1 MTRRA
6 RLLASFFSLAAALP
20 SCGGDKAHGGPSP
33 AAVDCRV
40 SGACT
45 VVAPALDRTVAT
57 TLVESAKFLY
67 TGPDPLQR
75 DVDQTALDPKRLAVV
90 RGKVGDAA
98 GDPLAG
104 VKISV
109 IGHAELGWTLTRKD
123 GLFDM
128 VVNGGGRVVFAYAKD
143 SFVAAQR
150 SAEPQW
156 QRYATIPDVGMIA
169 LASKASKVNSGASQ
183 QQIAVADQI
192 KDAHGSRQPLVL
204 FASGT
209 NASAELPDGTTQPLS
224 SLNVHVTEYPLDQ
237 PKLPTRA
244 QRFAP
249 GSLPGSGNLSYT
261 LEFTVDEAE
270 ALGATR
276 VTFDQPA
283 TVYVENFLGLKS
295 GSPVPIGYYN
305 RASSKWEAAD
315 SGGVVV
321 SIVSTTSG
329 HADLDIDGDGK
340 ADGGDALTKIGVT
353 DDELAE
359 LGGRYQVGQSL
370 WRTQV
375 SHFSAWDYLWP
386 IAPPDGAAGLGA
398 PPYARPLDTPS
409 VRGPVLVEKQVVAQN
424 VGISGT
430 PFSLHYQTDRTTR
443 FKSGFEISVPLTAGK
458 IPTGLKQIV
467 SMVSVAGQEF
477 DQTYDPAKNL
487 TDVVDWDGT
496 DSFGRL
502 MQGRQTAH
510 VAVAYIFKGQVSG
523 SQVFGVPGLKFN
535 DPDSTGPNPDAV
547 IWQDFD
553 VQVGAFDASG
563 FELGGFS
570 LDALHSY
577 DPATQTLYFGDGRD
591 RTAQNVALVVTRQS
605 KDGALGTPDSVF
617 AAPDGSVLV
626 TDDEQ
631 NDASAPG
638 RILQVAPD
646 GTVSVIAGAGATG
659 AAGSLAI
666 GSPQGIAMDTAGNVV
681 FADYLHNVVQSIAP
695 DGSVQ
700 TLIGLASDNPVAVA
714 DVSDLDGV
722 AFGQRGELYVVNA
735 AQVLKLEGGQLST
748 FAGGGTADAD
758 EVPATQATLVVPSGV
773 TVGPDGSVFVSERGN
788 PPASDGEMPPPG
800 GHRVRK
806 ITPDGVIHTLAGTG
820 SPGFSGD
827 GLDATKALLS
837 GPRGVT
843 VGPDGSVYVADQLN
857 KRIRRIT
864 PDGIIMTVIGGGD
877 ATLADGQLAQEVL
890 IDSPDGIAAGKDG
903 TLFVAAPNTVYRA
916 APGLPQFDS
925 KDSLIPSQDGR
936 TLYRFDARGKHQETL
951 DAKTGVSLLQFHYDS
966 NGLLDSI
973 QDNNNRKP
981 TTIQRDSSGQLQSIT
996 APFQQLTSVQLD
1008 SSDRITSVTDPL
1020 VDPNTMKGG
1029 RTVSFAYDDAGLGL
1043 LNSSTDPLQK
1053 TTSFSYDA
1061 LGRVKKL
1068 LGPSGYTEAFAPK
1081 PAFRGASVD
1090 VTTGEGK
1097 LTNYSCASVADSL
1110 NCNITY
1116 PDGSK
1121 IQSGDRIVVQPR
1133 TAADGTVT
1141 TTVFGADDFFGA
1153 QALNPSS
1160 VTVETPGGR
1169 VLDTTI
1175 VRSKHFT
1182 DASNALSLDDWSDAI
1197 DINGRGFF
1205 TRYTQKDRTEVSTSA
1220 MQRTSSTTFD
1230 AKGRPT
1236 DFSAAGLPAT
1246 HWTYDKDGHVISVAR
1261 TADGTTRT
1269 DSFTFDPAD
1278 GFMDSATNN
1287 NAETTKYN
1295 RDIVGRLL
1303 DVNRPDGSLMHWDL
1317 DNDDRVTQFTPPGAS
1332 GPYTFAYEADTG
1344 LVNQSTPPAVS
1355 TGEKGKAG
1363 LSLGEKK
1370 YTYGSDFELQSV
1382 LRSDGSQVGIQYD
1395 ASNRVKQIALASA
1408 KISMGYDAHGTLT
1421 SVNRSDSA
1429 RVDMTFDGPLW
1440 LSSAWSGAITGKVV
1454 ADYDKNFWLA
1464 SLTVN
1469 DASTVNFTY
1478 DDDGLLI
1485 GASSAAGSLALTRAA
1500 DTGFVTDTALGS
1512 VTTSQGY
1519 NGFGE
1524 LAALGANFQN
1534 QAAFS
1539 QVLTRDALGRIA
1551 HLSETVGTAASE
1563 IDYTYDNL
1571 GRLTEVTRDG
1581 SVSDYAY
1588 DASGNRTSVT
1598 VDGVQTVAATYDEQD
1613 RILTSGSATYDKVE
1627 TGDLL
1632 RKTDGANSLE
1642 LTYDELG
1649 NLMKASVATG
1659 AKNTVVDYVIDGMGR
1674 RIARRVNNTFDRA
1687 FLYRDGLRPVA
1698 EITSAG
1704 TFSHFVYAGG
1714 DSAPDMILRAGVPF
1728 RVIKDHLGSVR
1739 LVVNATTGVVAQK
1752 LDYDEFGR
1760 VLGDSNPGF
1769 QPFGFAGG
1777 IYDSATGLVRFGA
1790 RDYDA
1795 ETGRWAAKDPSGF
1808 AGGEN
1813 QYAYCG
1819 DDPVNCV
1826 DPNGL
1831 DSTLPWYERAAAIVA
1846 HTLEGLVEAGLGGGT
1861 ANAPGPDDVTVPA
1874 ESEAT
1879 KIVVSATLGMRPG
1892 ALAFR
1897 ALGEITEFAIVEGVA
1912 DRILAADR
1920 VGSGLKADALHRAA
1934 SFVSREQLT
1943 AGRVFALKGGD
1954 GVERTLLQTRGAING
1969 RGGIFEYILEPGD
1982 VVSHQRFIPGGRI
1995 TGLPNQVVR

>member
-1 MTRRA
+1 MIRRT
-6 RLLASFFSLAAALP
+6 RLLVSLFTLAAALP

-67 TGPDPLQR
+67 SGPDPLQR

-90 RGKVGDAA
+90 RGEVGDAA

-128 VVNGGGRVVFAYAKD
+128 VVNGGGRLVFAYTKD

-150 SAEPQW
+150 SAQPQW
-156 QRYATIPDVGMIA
+156 QRYATIPEVGMIA
-169 LASKASKVNSGASQ
+169 LASKASTISSGASH

-204 FASGT
+204 FAPGT
-209 NASAELPDGTTQPLS
+209 NASVELPDGTTQPLS
-224 SLNVHVTEYPLDQ
+224 SLSVHVTEYPLDQ
-237 PKLPTRA
+237 PKLPTRS
-244 QRFAP
+244 QLFAP
-249 GSLPGSGNLSYT
+249 GSLPGSGNLNYT

-270 ALGATR
+270 ALGASR

-283 TVYVENFLGLKS
+283 TVYVENFLGLKA

-305 RASSKWEAAD
+305 RASSNWEAAD
-315 SGGVVV
+315 KGGVVV

-340 ADGGDALTKIGVT
+340 ADSGDALTKLGVT

-398 PPYARPLDTPS
+398 PPYARPLDNPS

-443 FKSGFEISVPLTAGK
+443 FKSGFEISVPLTASK
-458 IPTGLKQIV
+458 IPAGLKQVV
-467 SMVSVAGQEF
+467 SMVTVAGQEF
-477 DQTYDPAKNL
+477 DQIHDPAKNL

-523 SQVFGVPGLKFN
+523 SQVFGVPGLRFN

-617 AAPDGSVLV
+617 AAPDGSVFV

-631 NDASAPG
+631 NDDSAGG

-646 GTVSVIAGAGATG
+646 GTVSVIAGAGAPG

-666 GSPQGIAMDTAGNVV
+666 GSPQGIAMDAAGNVV
-681 FADYLHNVVQSIAP
+681 FADYQHNIVQSIAP

-700 TLIGLASDNPVAVA
+700 ALIGLASDNPIAVA

-748 FAGGGTADAD
+748 FAGGGTVDAD

-773 TVGPDGSVFVSERGN
+773 TVGPDGSVYVSERGN

-820 SPGFSGD
+820 NPGFSGD

-843 VGPDGSVYVADQLN
+843 VGPDGSIYVADQLN

-890 IDSPDGIAAGKDG
+890 INSPDGIAAGKDG

-951 DAKTGVSLLQFHYDS
+951 DAKTGVSLLLFHYDP
-966 NGLLDSI
+966 NGLVDSI

-996 APFQQLTSVQLD
+996 APFKQLTSVALD
-1008 SSDRITSVTDPL
+1008 SNDRITKVTDPL
-1020 VDPNTMKGG
+1020 VDPLTNMGG
-1029 RTVSFAYDDAGLGL
+1029 RVSSYTYDDAGLGL
-1043 LNSSTDPLQK
+1043 LNGAFDPLKKK
-1053 TTSFSYDA
+1053 TTFSYDG
-1061 LGRVKKL
+1061 LGRVKSL
-1068 LGPSGYTEAFAPK
+1068 VSPSGYTESFAAK
-1081 PAFRGASVD
+1081 PDFRGASVD
-1090 VTTGEGK
+1090 VTSREGK
-1097 LTNYSCASVADSL
+1097 VTNYSCASVADSL
-1110 NCNITY
+1110 NCDIKY
-1116 PDGSK
+1116 PDGSV
-1121 IQSGDRIVVQPR
+1121 IHSGDRIVVQPL
-1133 TAADGTVT
+1133 TAQDGTVT
-1141 TTVFGADDFFGA
+1141 TTTFISDDFFGA
-1153 QALNPSS
+1153 QALNPAS
-1160 VTVETPGGR
+1160 VVVQTPGGR
-1169 VLDTTI
+1169 VLDTTL

-1182 DASNALSLDDWSDAI
+1182 DPSNALSLDDWSDAI

-1205 TRYTQKDRTEVSTSA
+1205 SRYTQKDRTEVSTSA
-1220 MQRTSSTTFD
+1220 MKRTSSTTYD

-1236 DFSAAGLPAT
+1236 DFSAAGLPAV
-1246 HWTYDKDGHVISVAR
+1246 HWTYDKDGHVLSVAR
-1261 TADGTTRT
+1261 TADGATRT
-1269 DSFTFDPAD
+1269 ETYTYDASD
-1278 GFMDSATNN
+1278 GFMDKATNN
-1287 NAETTKYN
+1287 NNETTKYN
-1295 RDIVGRLL
+1295 RDLVGRLV
-1303 DVNRPDGSLMHWDL
+1303 DINRPDGSLMHWDL
-1317 DNDDRVTQFTPPGAS
+1317 DNDDRVTQFTPPGS
-1332 GPYTFAYEADTG
+1332 SPYGFSYDGDTS
-1344 LVNQSTPPAVS
+1344 LLTLSTPPGVS
-1355 TGEKGKAG
+1355 TGETGKAG
-1363 LSLGEKK
+1363 LSLGQQK
-1370 YTYGSDFELQSV
+1370 YTYGNDLELQKV
-1382 LRSDGSQVGIQYD
+1382 QGSDGSAVGIQYD
-1395 ASNRVKQIALASA
+1395 TSNRVHEVDLAGA
-1408 KISMGYDAHGTLT
+1408 KISMGYDAHSTLT

-1440 LSSAWSGAITGKVV
+1440 LSTAWSGAITGKVV
-1454 ADYDKNFWLA
+1454 ADYDKNFWLS

-1469 DASTVNFTY
+1469 DASTVNFVY
-1478 DDDGLLI
+1478 DDDGLLT
-1485 GASSAAGSLALTRAA
+1485 GASAAAGSLALTRAA
-1500 DTGFVTDTALGS
+1500 DTGFVTDTALGI
-1512 VTTSQGY
+1512 VTTSQSY

-1539 QVLTRDALGRIA
+1539 QTITRDPLGRIQ

-1563 IDYTYDNL
+1563 VDYTYDNL
-1571 GRLTEVTRDG
+1571 GRVTEVTRNG
-1581 SVSDYAY
+1581 VVTDYAY
-1588 DASGNRTSVT
+1588 DTNGNRTSVT
-1598 VDGVQTVAATYDEQD
+1598 VDGAQTVAATYDEQD
-1613 RILTSGSATYDKVE
+1613 RILTSGTATYDKVE

-1659 AKNTVVDYVIDGMGR
+1659 SKNTVVDYVVDGMGR
-1674 RIARRVNNTFDRA
+1674 RIARRLNNTFDRA
-1687 FLYRDGLRPVA
+1687 FLYRDQLRPVA
-1698 EITSAG
+1698 EITSDG
-1704 TFSHFVYAGG
+1704 TFSHFVYAES

-1728 RVIKDHLGSVR
+1728 RVIKDHIGSVR

-1752 LDYDEFGR
+1752 LDYDEFGV
-1760 VLGDSNPGF
+1760 VLGDTNPGF

-1777 IYDSATGLVRFGA
+1777 LYDAATGLVRFGA

-1808 AGGEN
+1808 AGGVN
-1813 QYAYCG
+1813 MYAYCASDPINRVDPTGLRPLWDVEKAFLRRYYGSSLDLSRVDVDTSIGPRPWSPYGNNIRFPKEMFFNGDSRQMLRLDDKGVETALAHEAFHVWQRQHGHMVTSLAAIQQVLLSLGVLDPYSYDNRG
-1819 DDPVNCV
+1819 DDV
-1826 DPNGL
+1826 DIY
-1831 DSTLPWYERAAAIVA
+1831 SRFV
-1846 HTLEGLVEAGLGGGT
+1846 LGG
-1861 ANAPGPDDVTVPA
+1861 
-1874 ESEAT
+1874 
-1879 KIVVSATLGMRPG
+1879 
-1892 ALAFR
+1892 
-1897 ALGEITEFAIVEGVA
+1897 VEEQAQIFEDYV
-1912 DRILAADR
+1912 AADL
-1920 VGSGLKADALHRAA
+1920 S
-1934 SFVSREQLT
+1934 
-1943 AGRVFALKGGD
+1943 
-1954 GVERTLLQTRGAING
+1954 
-1969 RGGIFEYILEPGD
+1969 GD
-1982 VVSHQRFIPGGRI
+1982 VAGAARYNRVAWHVKTWR
-1995 TGLPNQVVR
+1995 